1 MVTKTIVNHINPK
14 QTKKKRKQKTPT
26 PIRIGYI
33 TYLINYQCQHN
44 HALFSVR
51 HTANTESQKIKK
63 TISVMAVCLYKR

>member
-14 QTKKKRKQKTPT
+14 QKQKKKKTKKTPT

-51 HTANTESQKIKK
+51 HTANTESQKIKNYLSNGSL
-63 TISVMAVCLYKR
+63 SV